1 MRELLFTCPTTGRM
15 AKWLMVEFDSEPLD
29 GLDAANC
36 SGCGRTHIVLRQ
48 TGKPPIRQNVTMFE
62 VSKTPRP
69 RHDGIKRAS

>member
-1 MRELLFTCPTTGRM
+1 M
-15 AKWLMVEFDSEPLD
+15 ADGGVRQPLD

-69 RHDGIKRAS
+69 RHDGIRQAKFAAISRRRLS